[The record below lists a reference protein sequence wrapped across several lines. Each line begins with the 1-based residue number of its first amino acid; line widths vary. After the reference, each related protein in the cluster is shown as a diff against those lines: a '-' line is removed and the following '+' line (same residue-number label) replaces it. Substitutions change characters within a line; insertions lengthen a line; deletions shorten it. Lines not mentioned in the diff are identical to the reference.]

1 MCMHASIYIYT
12 HIYMHVDTYVYTH
25 PHTHTHTQSHTH
37 VYIYIYIY
45 IYMYVYV
52 YIYIYMNTV
61 LAAHTVGGQEW
72 VNIQDPLLWHA
83 LLNESVLIPGEDDK
97 FAWRGLICHQPER
110 DGANQLIESVVGEVF
125 YICI

>member
-1 MCMHASIYIYT
+1 MLTYVYVFKHMYTYIHMHI
-12 HIYMHVDTYVYTH
+12 DTYVYTH
-25 PHTHTHTQSHTH
+25 THTHTHTQSHTH
-37 VYIYIYIY
+37 VYVYIYI
-45 IYMYVYV
+45 

-110 DGANQLIESVVGEVF
+110 DGANQLIESVLGEVF
-125 YICI
+125 YMCI